1 MVSLKKKRGQLCIPI
16 QSNQNKEMGKISLK
30 SPKAIFVENP
40 ESMISLEQLRK
51 KDRKR
56 VKREC
61 VCGGEAGGWG
71 WGGGNRD

>member
-40 ESMISLEQLRK
+40 ESTISLEQLRK

-56 VKREC
+56 VKRE
-61 VCGGEAGGWG
+61 WG
-71 WGGGNRD
+71 AEGSGDRD

>member
-56 VKREC
+56 VKRE
-61 VCGGEAGGWG
+61 WG
-71 WGGGNRD
+71 ADGSGDRD